1 MHSQDILHRDIKL
14 IHIVY
19 SSPDDDLTTDL
30 KLTGSRLLCVAV
42 KEFFCTTIYY
52 HSKASCMSR
61 RLQRS
66 P

>member
-19 SSPDDDLTTDL
+19 SSPEDDLTADL
-30 KLTGSRLLCVAV
+30 KLTGSTLHYSPS
-42 KEFFCTTIYY
+42 KSITI
-52 HSKASCMSR
+52 
-61 RLQRS
+61 L